1 MNGNEILTIR
11 SREEGGRST
20 ISGAKR
26 TEAISYAINCLEP
39 SFIDI
44 EISTL
49 RRYPFLL
56 RDLERSRTK
65 LIASFHDLSGKYD
78 VKRLRKTLLSVPKTK
93 SLFATKIVCLAKKT
107 EDNLKILDLYSFNKE
122 KSKLVAFCT
131 GKFGVPSR
139 ILCLRLG
146 APYSYVSL
154 PNEPVAEGQLDIVTM
169 NKIVRT

>member
-11 SREEGGRST
+11 SREEGGHST